1 MVILVT
7 GAAGFIGSHVC
18 HHLLSRGDTVVGS
31 DNLNDY
37 YDPSLKMA
45 RLARLSGRQGFS
57 FHRMDIAQEGALEAV
72 LSGQGVTKVVHLAAQ
87 AGVRHSL
94 ENPRA
99 YIRTNVAGHLEILEF
114 CRALPSFEHLVYASS
129 SSVYGGNAKVPF
141 SEGDQVDTP
150 VSLYAATKKA
160 DELMSYSYAHLYGI
174 PETGLRFFTVYGPWG
189 RPDMAYWLFTKAM
202 LAGKPI
208 RVFNNGEMWRD
219 FTFVDDVVAA
229 VVAVLDHPPTTTPPH
244 HIYNVGNS
252 QPVRLGHFID
262 VLEKLTGVAA
272 VRQFEPMQ
280 PGDVERTFADMT
292 ELERDFGFRPTVGI
306 EAGLEKFVAWYRS
319 EWAR

>member
-1 MVILVT
+1 M
-7 GAAGFIGSHVC
+7 
-18 HHLLSRGDTVVGS
+18 
-31 DNLNDY
+31 NDY
-37 YDPSLKMA
+37 YDPSLKLA
-45 RLARLSGRQGFS
+45 RLARLSARQRFS
-57 FHRMDIAQEGALEAV
+57 FHRMDIAREGALEAE

-99 YIRTNVAGHLEILEF
+99 YIHTNVAGHLEILEY

-229 VVAVLDHPPTTTPPH
+229 VIAVLDHPPTNTPPH

-252 QPVRLGHFID
+252 QPVRLGHVID
-262 VLEKLTGVAA
+262 VLEKLTGVPA
-272 VRQFEPMQ
+272 VRQYEPMQ

-292 ELERDFGFRPTVGI
+292 ELERDFGFRPAVGI